1 MTLTRS
7 PPKQN
12 NDDKASEN
20 LNDFIRKAKHEI
32 KLWSNLPGFDWG
44 STKWPT
50 HNHPVRFCNIQGTYN
65 SPHNAIKE
73 TEKMSIPFIEFAKAY
88 LRYTQNQKETK
99 VFRRAMTAMRLLE
112 HSLIEDL
119 GYADI
124 TRVETRHFTAASIS
138 IQTFDFSDTDGIGA
152 CLQKIAQDISSL
164 NLSRAET
171 CNWKHPYTGANSAY
185 SKNKHL
191 SEKKRREKLPDDEG
205 LLALAEIFSNGYS
218 SEQDDEDVF
227 VSSTTCLLLS
237 APLRISELGRFTV
250 TVFKEDSDKHGAK
263 QHYLNY
269 WSPKTGGYVTKEVP
283 AVISDNTE
291 EAIKRLKTITEEGRL
306 LARHYETSDKFYR
319 HSGCPMVGDDDL
331 LTPSQVTEALGYGST
346 NAASSLIHG
355 ITGKYTL
362 SGWTL
367 SRLWKEVILVRHNFL
382 NPHFPYQIPAAKDS
396 GARIRMSDALV
407 CLRYRQLSSHQRTSP
422 VFLTPYTLGSYSLR
436 VNGVVQERATKNVSM
451 SIFLKHGY
459 PNIKI
464 RSHEMR
470 HFLNTMA
477 QEADIPLEAITR
489 WSTRASN
496 AQTRTYM
503 HVSSERKAE
512 KISDL
517 KTKTATQTLP
527 PVTETDYDLRDK
539 GPLITT
545 KYGIC
550 LHPWTVSPCTKH
562 ADCLN
567 CNDLLICKGHK
578 RSNEAIIQERNRV
591 YENFLATEQRINN
604 GEKVANRWYEAHK
617 HNLKR
622 LDLLVQTLYKNE
634 IPNGTPVRI
643 LGSNFTHENRIL
655 DATNPVESASKHQL
669 QVRTTAN
676 YHVDVLDCI
685 KLLSE
690 D

>member
-1 MTLTRS
+1 MPFALPLS
-7 PPKQN
+7 QPK
-12 NDDKASEN
+12 NDDKVSEN
-20 LNDFIRKAKHEI
+20 LYEFIRKAKHEI
-32 KLWSNLPGFDWG
+32 KLWSNLHGFDWD

-50 HNHPVRFCNIQGTYN
+50 HHHPVRFCNIQGTSS
-65 SPHNAIKE
+65 SPHNAIKDA
-73 TEKMSIPFIEFAKAY
+73 EKMSFPFIEFAKAY
-88 LRYTQNQKETK
+88 LRHTQNQKETK
-99 VFRRAMTAMRLLE
+99 VFRRGMTAMRLLE
-112 HSLIEDL
+112 HSLIEAL
-119 GYADI
+119 GCADI
-124 TRVETRHFTAASIS
+124 TRVEARHFTAASIS
-138 IQTFDFSDTDGIGA
+138 IQTFDFKDTDGIGS
-152 CLQKIAQDISSL
+152 CLQKIAQDISTL

-171 CNWKHPYTGANSAY
+171 CNWKHPYTGANSTY
-185 SKNKHL
+185 SKNKYL
-191 SEKKRREKLPDDEG
+191 SDKTRSEKLPDDDG

-227 VSSTTCLLLS
+227 ISSISCILLS

-250 TVFKEDSDKHGAK
+250 SVLKTASDKYGTQQA
-263 QHYLNY
+263 YLNY
-269 WSPKTGGYVTKEVP
+269 WSPKTGVYVTKEVP
-283 AVISDNTE
+283 RVISENTE

-306 LARHYETSDKFYR
+306 LAKHYETSDKFYR
-319 HSGCPMVGDDDL
+319 HSKCPLVGDDDL
-331 LTPSQVTEALGYGST
+331 LTPLQAAQALGYARP
-346 NAASSLIHG
+346 NAASYLIYG
-355 ITGKYTL
+355 ATGNYTL

-367 SRLWKEVILVRHNFL
+367 SRLWKEVVLKRHDIL
-382 NPHFPYQIPAAKDS
+382 NPHFPYQIPATKDS
-396 GARIRMSDALV
+396 GTRIKMSDALV

-422 VFLTPYTLGSYSLR
+422 IFLTPFTLSSYSLR
-436 VNGVVQERATKNVSM
+436 VNGAVQERSTKNVSM

-477 QEADIPLEAITR
+477 QEADIPMEAITR

-503 HVSSERKAE
+503 HLSSERKAE
-512 KISDL
+512 KIAVL
-517 KTKTATQTLP
+517 KTKTTARTLS
-527 PVTETDYDLRDK
+527 PVTETDYNLRDK

-545 KYGIC
+545 RYGIC

-567 CNDLLICKGHK
+567 CNELLICKGHK
-578 RSNEAIIQERNRV
+578 RSNDSIIQERNRV
-591 YENFLATEQRINN
+591 YENFKVAAQKINN

-617 HNLKR
+617 HNLER
-622 LDLLVQTLYKNE
+622 LDLLVQILHNNE

-643 LGSNFTHENRIL
+643 LGSNFTHEDRIL
-655 DATNPVESASKHQL
+655 DSANPIESASKAQL
-669 QVRTTAN
+669 EVHTTAN